1 MALSNLTKVQTLGI
15 GSNIEVVGVITTGQ
29 FKSGTSNLHSSGV
42 ELTNLNVSGIATIGG
57 NVSIGGTLTYQ
68 DVTNI
73 DSVGIITARS
83 TIDAQG
89 SINLADSIIHTGD
102 TNTKIRFPTADT
114 ITAETAGTERLRI
127 DSSGRIGVGV
137 VPTAQFAHNLIQI
150 GHQATLGANAA
161 LSTTGQTF
169 LTHNLYFDTGGTLKV
184 FNTSNANEGAI
195 FRLVDGQLLFS
206 NSTATTGTPTVTE
219 RLRITSDGTI
229 GINENSP
236 STVLHVKH
244 HNNDS
249 ADIRI
254 EGGGSGNAGIQFIPG
269 GQTNSYFAYVDTNR
283 NFRIQDH
290 ASERLR
296 IASDGDMGVGTNSP
310 SARLHVNGGDG
321 LLVERSGGT
330 SVAGFKNTGASAM
343 NIYFQNSGSTNHPY
357 IGSSNQ
363 DLTLG
368 TNNLER
374 LRITSGGLVLIGTT
388 TEGNSS
394 ADNLTVADSGESGI
408 TVRSGTSNGGHI
420 YFSDATSGTA
430 EYQGAVSYQHN
441 GDFMKF
447 NTGATERMRIQSN
460 GYMALNT
467 TGAQRL
473 FSVKE
478 SNNKASILIWRT
490 SESNADYSGIDFI
503 GHPSNNGTNYQKGG
517 IYWQTDGS
525 GFGRGDMVFCNDGAA
540 DSDNVIIS
548 NEKLRIHKEGPV
560 TKPNMPVAS
569 FSDSRAVDISNS
581 ILTSSNFYNHQW
593 WNEGSHFNTSNGRFT
608 CPVDGV
614 YRIYFRATCDQ
625 NEHTNVRLRKNGST
639 INEAYA
645 SYSSGQ
651 TSSDSSE
658 AIMHCSTNDYLEIQ
672 VSRLKTLGGTQ
683 HKQVTFQLLH

>member
-1 MALSNLTKVQTLGI
+1 MSVQVI
-15 GSNIEVVGVITTGQ
+15 GSG
-29 FKSGTSNLHSSGV
+29 
-42 ELTNLNVSGIATIGG
+42 TIGG
-57 NVSIGGTLTYQ
+57 IDEGLSI
-68 DVTNI
+68 
-73 DSVGIITARS
+73 VGIV
-83 TIDAQG
+83 TI
-89 SINLADSIIHTGD
+89 S
-102 TNTKIRFPTADT
+102 
-114 ITAETAGTERLRI
+114 AGT
-127 DSSGRIGVGV
+127 
-137 VPTAQFAHNLIQI
+137 N
-150 GHQATLGANAA
+150 
-161 LSTTGQTF
+161 
-169 LTHNLYFDTGGTLKV
+169 
-184 FNTSNANEGAI
+184 NEG
-195 FRLVDGQLLFS
+195 
-206 NSTATTGTPTVTE
+206 
-219 RLRITSDGTI
+219 LRITGQHNNCVIFTSPSINGSAGYRLNHHPQTNFLRVDTTDQNGTFTGTVAKFSSAGLDMADNIKLRLGTNQDLTLYHYGNDAYIDNATGSILFRQGGSEKVRITSNGTI
-229 GINENSP
+229 GINKTSPNS
-236 STVLHVKH
+236 VLHVKH

-374 LRITSGGLVLIGTT
+374 LRIDSSGRVLIGTT

-394 ADNLTVADSGESGI
+394 ADDLTVAGSGESGI

-569 FSDSRAVDISNS
+569 FSDSRAVDITNA

-625 NEHTNVRLRKNGST
+625 SDHTNVRLRKNGST

-645 SYSSGQ
+645 NYSSGQ